1 MQDIVIVWSVI
12 RGLDTGHCLE
22 IIVRHKQYKEI
33 KMYSRQA
40 SVKIYEYVETE
51 GICNDITVSD
61 LTVENVREKR
71 EKEKKKNKARVVIHI
86 LVCML
91 TILAFCCGW
100 LIYSSS
106 LYSVLDGYEDLS
118 CASSDSSCISLLCPQ
133 GAQWSQ
139 ETDQSL
145 VHQHFTCCADTN
157 NIFKCFHLAE
167 KETAWACVKYAYE
180 GVLYPGYKK
189 FCREGWLWVHWKR
202 KCLRQKVGLD
212 GWGHKAD

>member
-1 MQDIVIVWSVI
+1 
-12 RGLDTGHCLE
+12 
-22 IIVRHKQYKEI
+22 
-33 KMYSRQA
+33 MYSRQT

-51 GICNDITVSD
+51 EFCNDITIDD
-61 LTVENVREKR
+61 LIAENAKGNR
-71 EKEKKKNKARVVIHI
+71 EKERKKKKARVVMLI

-106 LYSVLDGYEDLS
+106 PSSVLDGYEDLS
-118 CASSDSSCISLLCPQ
+118 CASSDSSCLALLCPQ

-139 ETDQSL
+139 EADQCL
-145 VHQHFTCCADTN
+145 VQQHFTCCADSI

-167 KETAWACVKYAYE
+167 EETARACFKFSYE
-180 GVLYPGYKK
+180 GVLYPGYKQ

-212 GWGHKAD
+212 GWGHKSD